1 MKICLSSILFLVLLI
16 GCASPEKLMMQGNY
30 DAIIEKSIKNLIKNP
45 NSEEDAIM
53 LDKAYNLAKDRDQER
68 VKYLKVEGNPNTW
81 DEMLSLYS
89 SMKNRQSS
97 VKRVLPLHIDGRTVQ
112 YEFVDYDAEI
122 VAAKNKA
129 AEYYYNHGLSLME
142 NKTRESYRQAYYEL
156 VKAKDY
162 SGGSYRNLDQIIGEA
177 RELGMSRVLIGV
189 ENRTIIN
196 LPAEFTDGLIA
207 VNANDINTNWVEYYT
222 RQLDKT
228 MKFDYYIDII
238 LQVIEV
244 SPDLVQN
251 NDLIEKK
258 TVENGFE
265 YALDSRGNVMK
276 DTAGNDIKIKKYKE
290 IQCTVIETH
299 QLKDCNI
306 RGEIEFTSV
315 NPQAL
320 LKKQPVAAGTHFE
333 HISARA
339 VGDVNALSPEK
350 KQLVAIEPIPFP
362 DDIRMIID
370 CTEALKRSI
379 YEAITYNR
387 GIIQ

>member
-1 MKICLSSILFLVLLI
+1 MKICLGSMLFMVLLI

-45 NSEEDAIM
+45 SSEEDAVL
-53 LDKAYNLAKDRDQER
+53 LDKAYTLANERDQER

-89 SMKNRQSS
+89 NMKNRQSS
-97 VKRVLPLHIDGRTVQ
+97 VKRVLPLNINGQMVQ
-112 YEFVDYDAEI
+112 YKFVDYDAEI

-142 NKTRESYRQAYYEL
+142 NKTKESYRQAYYEL

-162 SGGSYRNLDQIIGEA
+162 SGGSYRNVDQIISEA
-177 RELGMSRVLIGV
+177 RELGMSRALIGV

-196 LPAEFTDGLIA
+196 LPPEFTDGLIA

-265 YALDSRGNVMK
+265 YALDSKGNVMK

-290 IQCTVIETH
+290 IQCTVIESH

-320 LKKQPVAAGTHFE
+320 LKKQPIAAGTHFE
-333 HISARA
+333 HVSARA

-387 GIIQ
+387 GVIQ